1 MGTTADE
8 IVDLFM
14 MSVEK
19 DSTLNTIY
27 TTSGS
32 SALTNY
38 AEAWLLKSIDA
49 FGRVCAEDLTYTVG
63 SGSSV
68 GYFNAD
74 LTSRSKN
81 ILSTVMIKFWLQQ
94 HVNNANAF
102 GRYFKD
108 REFSMSAPMLPSL
121 REYLVVTIED
131 IDRLLAEYSWDKN
144 ADWANWNNQIFYE
157 P

>member
-49 FGRVCAEDLTYTVG
+49 FGRVCTEDLTYTVG

-68 GYFNAD
+68 GYFNVD

>member
-14 MSVEK
+14 MSIEK

-32 SALTNY
+32 AALTNY

-49 FGRVCAEDLTYTVG
+49 FGRVCMEDLTYTTG

-144 ADWANWNNQIFYE
+144 ANWANWNNQIFYE